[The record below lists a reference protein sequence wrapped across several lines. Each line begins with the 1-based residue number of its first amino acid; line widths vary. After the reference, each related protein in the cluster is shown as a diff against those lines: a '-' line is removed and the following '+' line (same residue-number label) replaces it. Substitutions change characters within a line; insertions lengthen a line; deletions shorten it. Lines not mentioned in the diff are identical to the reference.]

1 MFDNMN
7 VQETLGESDREDRD
21 DRKAILTIALSR
33 SEIRLSLH
41 GSARYGLH
49 EHLSFRRL

>member
-21 DRKAILTIALSR
+21 DRKAILT
-33 SEIRLSLH
+33 
-41 GSARYGLH
+41 G
-49 EHLSFRRL
+49 EHNPKTVPRA